1 MDTLGKMFHMNFLGY
16 AHWFIFIS
24 ISQLKD
30 YSISVYQ
37 ARYVTAVVS
46 KYLDTYT
53 IKENPKLHKTTL
65 LSYMVFTKE
74 YSSTSDEQV
83 EPLYRE

>member
-1 MDTLGKMFHMNFLGY
+1 MKFLGY
-16 AHWFIFIS
+16 VHWFIFIS
-24 ISQLKD
+24 ISQLND
-30 YSISVYQ
+30 YSIPVYQ

-65 LSYMVFTKE
+65 PDYMVFTKE